1 MELLLAP
8 LLGGAPRVA
17 VALRPAVR
25 AAVTAPPPPP
35 LLRTLLTDHIEL
47 PLLNCS
53 GACVAVALPGPSAG
67 EGGAEPLHCA
77 LGAVAEE
84 LHPSELAWARGRGSL
99 QRGIEFA
106 AGRVAL
112 RRALSLAGSPACGA
126 LLPDAS
132 GAPEMPGCVGD
143 AQLLGSISHTRS
155 CRGETGG
162 GEAGGGGG
170 GGGLAVAL
178 VAAVRGGARGR
189 VGVGVDVESARRR
202 PSERLAR
209 RVLAPV
215 EREAFEADLAEISP
229 RSTEISRRCGRDAAE
244 MRPRCSRGVAEG

>member
-1 MELLLAP
+1 M
-8 LLGGAPRVA
+8 
-17 VALRPAVR
+17 ALRNAQS
-25 AAVTAPPPPP
+25 AAASMDADA
-35 LLRTLLTDHIEL
+35 R
-47 PLLNCS
+47 
-53 GACVAVALPGPSAG
+53 
-67 EGGAEPLHCA
+67 
-77 LGAVAEE
+77 AEE
-84 LHPSELAWARGRGSL
+84 LKQLANKAVARSDMATAVKHLSEAIELKPRLCVLWVNRSFAWSVLGKHAESLADAE
-99 QRGIEFA
+99 QC
-106 AGRVAL
+106 VAL
-112 RRALSLAGSPACGA
+112 DARNTKGHLRIGRALIALGRAAEAAKLLEAASDTYPQDYPLQEALVDAEAAVEAGG
-126 LLPDAS
+126 AS
-132 GAPEMPGCVGD
+132 GG
-143 AQLLGSISHTRS
+143 
-155 CRGETGG
+155 
-162 GEAGGGGG
+162 GGGGG